1 MAASAHPVT
10 VKTFLD
16 KDSNTFTYVVTDPGS
31 KESVIIDSVLDF
43 DLAGATTSTI
53 LADNLIVY
61 VKEQGLK
68 VSIQF

>member
-1 MAASAHPVT
+1 MAAQVS

-31 KESVIIDSVLDF
+31 KESAVIDSVLDF
-43 DLAGATTSTI
+43 DLAGASTSTI
-53 LADNLIVY
+53 LADNLIAY

-68 VSIQF
+68 V